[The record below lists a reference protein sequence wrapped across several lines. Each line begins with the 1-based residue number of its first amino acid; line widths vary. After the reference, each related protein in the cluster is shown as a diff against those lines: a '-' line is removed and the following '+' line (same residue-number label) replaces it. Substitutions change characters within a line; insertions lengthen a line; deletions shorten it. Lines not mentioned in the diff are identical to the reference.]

1 MIWLSTIALPLGFGG
16 AGHIPRGC
24 RESVFN
30 AFGAGGIHYFKMARS
45 AIASR
50 FSSFENQTHTFDRK
64 QVRVHPTL
72 LCVLRQ
78 RVKLN
83 ATRLFYEGFMLV
95 VIAYQNPS
103 FLAAFRDFLHVQGHD
118 VEIASDGLSC
128 LDALRRSRP
137 DALAIG
143 SDLLW
148 GGSDGIISLIQE
160 DPMLQSIPVLLLMGI
175 PIRPRLPACHRF
187 LPTVCYPF
195 RLEDLS
201 KRLNELVQMHPVRDG
216 FDRHRFPVNREI
228 PWGSGRSTTSPT
240 GRSRIGM
247 FADRMTRRW
256 L

>member
-1 MIWLSTIALPLGFGG
+1 
-16 AGHIPRGC
+16 
-24 RESVFN
+24 VFN
-30 AFGAGGIHYFKMARS
+30 AFGAGGIHYVKMARS

-50 FSSFENQTHTFDRK
+50 FSSFKNKLSGFDRK

-78 RVKLN
+78 RVKLK
-83 ATRLFYEGFMLV
+83 AARLFHEGFMLV

-103 FLAAFRDFLHVQGHD
+103 FLAAFRDFLHVQGHN
-118 VEIASDGLSC
+118 VEIAIDGLSC
-128 LDALRRSRP
+128 LDALRRSQP

-175 PIRPRLPACHRF
+175 PIRPRLPAYHRF

-195 RLEDLS
+195 RLEDLG
-201 KRLNELVQMHPVRDG
+201 KRLNELLQMHSVRDC
-216 FDRHRFPVNREI
+216 FDRHHVPVNGET
-228 PWGSGRSTTSPT
+228 PWGSGRSTTSHT